1 MRRRP
6 GTRPENENENETE
19 LDFTTTGAGVDF
31 THQGGDPVPL
41 LPAPGSG
48 HPPTILLRY
57 EALLP
62 TRWRQL
68 TD

>member
-6 GTRPENENENETE
+6 GTRPENENE
-19 LDFTTTGAGVDF
+19 LDFTTTGTGVDF
-31 THQGGDPVPL
+31 THQGGDPLPL
-41 LPAPGSG
+41 LSAPGPG